1 MSVKLS
7 AYVWDGCALSGM
19 KLSEVVIMAR
29 LADWCNDEG
38 VCWPSVATIARQIG
52 AGESTVRNAIGKLV
66 KDGWLSRRQ
75 RRQGNRNA
83 SNVYQLNV
91 SKLRAAAS
99 QVHPPESDTSESDA
113 SKFEASKSDP
123 SKSERESG
131 FDPLKSGGDPL
142 VNSKQEPSDKKTSCQ
157 PAAQTDPEVVL
168 TDMAKQVLTHLNRVT
183 GQRYQVSK
191 SSMENIRAR
200 LGEGFT
206 TDELIL
212 TTDYLN
218 AKWAN
223 DLKMAEYLRPT
234 TMFQPTKFQG
244 YLSGANGWLKAG
256 RPKCVNGEWVR
267 ENGETIGHKR
277 EDHTERDAA
286 YRRFIGSG
294 KPLRNPSQ
302 LEEMVKAEAS
312 RANVRSMNASFAVSR
327 WNSIWK
333 DCAQR
338 TSGSNAA

>member
-123 SKSERESG
+123 SKSQRENG

-142 VNSKQEPSDKKTSCQ
+142 VNSKQEPSDKNTIGQ
-157 PAAQTDPEVVL
+157 PPSAADQGEVISQEIHVTDQAILVLKYLNTLTGAKYTTAKATLQNIRGRLVDGNSLEDLNLVVEYLVDRWLGTEWAKYLNPETMFRPGKFPGNLLAAQ
-168 TDMAKQVLTHLNRVT
+168 AWN
-183 GQRYQVSK
+183 
-191 SSMENIRAR
+191 N
-200 LGEGFT
+200 
-206 TDELIL
+206 
-212 TTDYLN
+212 
-218 AKWAN
+218 
-223 DLKMAEYLRPT
+223 
-234 TMFQPTKFQG
+234 
-244 YLSGANGWLKAG
+244 AG
-256 RPKCVNGEWVR
+256 RKSER
-267 ENGETIGHKR
+267 DQQAT
-277 EDHTERDAA
+277 DHTERDAA

-294 KPLRNPSQ
+294 RPLRNPSQ